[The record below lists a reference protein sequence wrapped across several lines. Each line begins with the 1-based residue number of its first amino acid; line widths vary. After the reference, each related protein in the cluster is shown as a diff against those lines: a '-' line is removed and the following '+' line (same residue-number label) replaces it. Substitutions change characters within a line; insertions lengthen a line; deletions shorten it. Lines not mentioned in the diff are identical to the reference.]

1 MPFKIPDNLLANP
14 DRKSAF
20 AGIREWMQQEMTSAR
35 MAVDGAVSSGCRAID
50 EALGGGYA
58 PGKITEIVEPLPSR
72 GGQSL
77 IHESIRLSREKQQF
91 IALVDACNQ
100 FDPNSDIQAYLQC
113 LLWVRCPKPG
123 DALKACDIL
132 IRDGNFPLLYLDLRL
147 MDRYAGNRIR
157 PNEWYRLQRVSEQ
170 SRIAF
175 VVFTSASTVPCAGN
189 RLRLEPSLNLSF
201 LDYPERVA
209 VEQLKCAVLKRRML
223 SDLPEAS
230 SVQPIAMGFN

>member
-20 AGIREWMQQEMTSAR
+20 NGIREWMQQEMASSR
-35 MAVDGAVSSGCRAID
+35 MAVDGAVSTGCQAID

-100 FDPNSDIQAYLQC
+100 FDPHSDTQAYLQC

-147 MDRYAGNRIR
+147 IHHLTGSRIR

-175 VVFTSASTVPCAGN
+175 VVFTSTSTVPCAGS
-189 RLRLEPSLNLSF
+189 RLQLEPSLRLSS
-201 LDYPERVA
+201 LDYPEQAA
-209 VEQLKCAVLKRRML
+209 VKQLKCVVLKRRIFNN
-223 SDLPEAS
+223 SPETFSA
-230 SVQPIAMGFN
+230 QPIAMGSN